1 MWCKRTKGI
10 WSRSLSRV
18 RRGYT
23 AAKFFKKAGFEI
35 NFSCLEVTQPVLLCE
50 QPELRLA
57 LGGRGLKQLHH
68 YEEIRE
74 GRVSWVPLQPRATH
88 LFHFNSP
95 HWATNVDDKQD
106 VFGNWV
112 HVLRSKEVDKISI
125 KYLKNRTCVSRTIT
139 SVWHVGGWGSGDWQG
154 SRDHG
159 EQEAGWP

>member
-1 MWCKRTKGI
+1 MQENQRNTKQKPKQSQKRLYGSEIFRKG
-10 WSRSLSRV
+10 
-18 RRGYT
+18 
-23 AAKFFKKAGFEI
+23 GFWDK
-35 NFSCLEVTQPVLLCE
+35 VLLFRSHPACVSLWAAW
-50 QPELRLA
+50 LRLA

-68 YEEIRE
+68 HEAIRE
-74 GRVSWVPLQPRATH
+74 GRVSWAPLQPRATH

-159 EQEAGWP
+159 EQEAWWP